1 MAIEINPEDP
11 SRVGAGAYV
20 DRLLD
25 EGYTISLLSPH
36 SLTEEENDFLR
47 FGNWE
52 DLLLTALAPDGI
64 SVVNLPYS
72 VVEEVKKRIKENTVA
87 LQPIKDG
94 WHQVNKGNLLFKQKE
109 DQASESAISLFELV
123 KIMEEVRASKA
134 NANVFLGL
142 SVRDCGSEHSIQS
155 IYKNSIVSVRERVH
169 TSFDY
174 YDYIAVD
181 AETPVNTAIFE
192 NYYPIPPFFEEGF
205 SLECKNF
212 TPAKLSEYLIGAGY
226 ADSVICIPR
235 IILWNHLSMG
245 MEISRFIDDFREN
258 LFGVSYHEFTCDDF
272 KKNGFPVFT

>member
-11 SRVGAGAYV
+11 GHAGAGAYV

-25 EGYTISLLSPH
+25 EGYRIPLLSPY
-36 SLTEEENDFLR
+36 SLTGEENDFLR

-64 SVVNLPYS
+64 SVVNLPYY
-72 VVEEVKKRIKENTVA
+72 VVEEVKERIKENAVV

-94 WHQVNKGNLLFKQKE
+94 WHKVHKGNLLHKQQE

-123 KIMEEVRASKA
+123 QIMEEVRVSEA
-134 NANVFLGL
+134 NAKVFLGL
-142 SVRDCGSEHSIQS
+142 STRECGDENSIQS
-155 IYKNSIVSVRERVH
+155 IYKSAITSLKERIH
-169 TSFDY
+169 TPFDY

-181 AETPVNTAIFE
+181 AETPVDIAIFQ

-205 SLECKNF
+205 SLECDF
-212 TPAKLSEYLIGAGY
+212 TPARFSEYLIGSGY

-235 IILWNHLSMG
+235 IFLWNHLSMK
-245 MEISRFIDDFREN
+245 MEIARFIDDFRRN
-258 LFGVSYHEFTCDDF
+258 LFDVSYHEFTCDDF